1 MRGIVFTFDDDV
13 SSHYDVVA
21 PIFEKHGL
29 TATFF
34 INGSKRNQWKTV
46 VDFNDVCYDLAD
58 MSHEQLVELSNRGFE
73 IGNHTYCHLHV
84 RNHSVVDVLRSFDRA
99 EAVYEKLGIP
109 RASTVC
115 YPGYVIPRDDLMEAL
130 VERGYRLGR
139 IGYSSSRRIPDRA
152 LNNPQDW
159 QRDVSSYYVPGKG
172 HPLKVTCCGL
182 FCDEF
187 TFELFEDAIR
197 RCPREA
203 YCVFTGHVFTLE
215 HQVEK
220 LERVCEFCSE
230 NDLNVMQFKDLPV
243 E

>member
-21 PIFEKHGL
+21 PTFEKHGL

-34 INGSKRNQWKTV
+34 INGSSLNMWKTV
-46 VDFNDVCYDLAD
+46 VDCNKVCYELSD
-58 MSHEQLVELSNRGFE
+58 MSDAQIVSLYQRGFE
-73 IGNHTYCHLHV
+73 IGNHTI
-84 RNHSVVDVLRSFDRA
+84 NHISMHRPHRVVLDSF
-99 EAVYEKLGIP
+99 EATADKLGELGIP
-109 RASTVC
+109 QPSTVC
-115 YPGYVIPRDDLMEAL
+115 YPGFEIPGGVL
-130 VERGYRLGR
+130 VQSLQAAGYKLGR
-139 IGYSSSRRIPDRA
+139 VGYSNIRRTGKRKDNWPQEWSRGPA
-152 LNNPQDW
+152 N
-159 QRDVSSYYVPGKG
+159 YYTPGEC
-172 HPLKVTCCGL
+172 HPLRVTICGN
-182 FCDEF
+182 FCDNF
-187 TFELFEDAIR
+187 TFELFKETIDK
-197 RCPREA
+197 CPDEA